1 MFKKL
6 AGLTAIA
13 GLFIVGTASAAISG
27 SAHDFSSFAFASG
40 GSNGEI
46 CVVCHAPHENANAAT
61 ELLWNH
67 TSSTNLITGYT
78 TYTSPSLDGAAGD
91 PGPVSYLCLGCHDG
105 TVAVDSYG
113 GNVGTTF
120 VDNAGFTNGGAP
132 QFGTALSD
140 DHPIGLTYSPG
151 TASGQDPELR
161 ATTYNSYTLGTGTS
175 TSIDVD
181 FLFGGVVECGSCH
194 DVHNTKSVGNPKLLL
209 VDNANSAFCLACHD
223 K

>member
-1 MFKKL
+1 MFRKL

-13 GLFIVGTASAAISG
+13 GLFIAGTASAAVTG
-27 SAHDFSSFAFASG
+27 SAHDFSSINFASG
-40 GSNGEI
+40 GTTGEV
-46 CVVCHAPHENANAAT
+46 CVICHAPHSNQNAAG

-67 TSSTNLITGYT
+67 AGSSNAIDSYT
-78 TYTSPSLDGAAGD
+78 VYSSSSLDGTAGN

-105 TVAVDSYG
+105 SVAVDAYG
-113 GNVGTTF
+113 G
-120 VDNAGFTNGGAP
+120 AAGGALVSDALFGGDTAV
-132 QFGTALSD
+132 FGTALSD
-140 DHPIGLTYSPG
+140 DHPIGITYSPG